1 MASYDDDDLMEDT
14 EEAQPPQRVRSQVNA
29 VRKQKGRGFRE
40 GMDADDE
47 RHAGRGYES
56 LESGSGPG
64 PAKCAFPEP
73 SPQVSWPDLLYLCL
87 RACLAFITATRC

>member
-1 MASYDDDDLMEDT
+1 MASYDDDDFMEDT

-40 GMDADDE
+40 GMDVDDE

-64 PAKCAFPEP
+64 PAKCAFPE
-73 SPQVSWPDLLYLCL
+73 LLNV
-87 RACLAFITATRC
+87 RA

>member
-1 MASYDDDDLMEDT
+1 MADYDDDMMEEAED
-14 EEAQPPQRVRSQVNA
+14 AQPPQRVRSQVTA

-56 LESGSGPG
+56 LETGSGPG
-64 PAKCAFPEP
+64 PAKCAPLAP
-73 SPQVSWPDLLYLCL
+73 RSPGGVRTPTMMRRRSGAPALC
-87 RACLAFITATRC
+87 